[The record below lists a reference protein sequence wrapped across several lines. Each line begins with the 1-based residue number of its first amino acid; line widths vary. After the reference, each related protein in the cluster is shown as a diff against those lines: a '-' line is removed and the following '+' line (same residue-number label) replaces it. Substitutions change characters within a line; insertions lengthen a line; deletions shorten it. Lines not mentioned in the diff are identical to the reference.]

1 MTTRFPINWKH
12 RGIDGKRIIGPNEY
26 AALEQHLKSGKS
38 FWSSPPA
45 MGMGTNLL
53 ERLFRED
60 IRIKDL
66 RFKYDE
72 KYREK
77 VKKNASTNSGPG
89 FLFHPSCK
97 A

>member
-1 MTTRFPINWKH
+1 
-12 RGIDGKRIIGPNEY
+12 
-26 AALEQHLKSGKS
+26 
-38 FWSSPPA
+38 

-72 KYREK
+72 KYRER
-77 VKKNASTNSGPG
+77 VKKNASTNSGTG
-89 FLFHPSCK
+89 FLFHPHYK